1 MATNGLEAL
10 GIIYQE
16 GIHKNVP
23 KPDLIILDLY
33 LPKKSGWEILEEI
46 SGNKNLRNI
55 PVIIL
60 SSLTVQE
67 DIDKHKSYAQLFI
80 TKPFVLEDYE
90 TVLKSIEQFWIQ
102 YNENKNNNIPMIK
115 PLKNNL
121 SIN

>member
-1 MATNGLEAL
+1 M
-10 GIIYQE
+10 
-16 GIHKNVP
+16 P